1 MKKLDDLIPIDLSIE
16 VLGITD
22 DSRLVKK
29 DFLFVATKGFN
40 VDHYD
45 YIDDAIKNGCCFVV
59 CDRKISYDI
68 PYYIVDNI
76 NEYYMKL
83 CEKFYDVDLSN
94 KHFIGIT
101 GTDGKTTTATI
112 IHELINN
119 CCYIGTNGFIYNNR
133 IIPTNNTTPCVSDL
147 YSYFNVLDNEKI
159 DNVSMEVSS
168 EALLHGRVNNILFD
182 IIGFTN
188 VTGDHLNIHT
198 SFNEYLNCKLKLLNL
213 LKKDGIV
220 IINGD
225 DVNLHS
231 IKCKNMYTFG
241 FDKNNDFVI
250 SSVKQNNYFVNFT
263 LSYNSSYYEIFSP
276 FIGIHNVYNVTMAF
290 IVAYLYGVD
299 PIDIISKIKILKPIS
314 GRCEFL
320 NFGQKYDIVLDYAHT
335 INGISNILK
344 TFSNY
349 KKIITVT
356 GCAGGRDTS
365 KRSEI
370 GKIVMHNSDISIF
383 TMDDPRYESVDKI
396 IDEMV
401 GDSKNYLRIIDRKEA
416 IYKALAMANDFNM
429 VDCVVLILGKGRDS
443 YMAIENKKIPYND
456 YEVIKSFF
464 DN

>member
-1 MKKLDDLIPIDLSIE
+1 MKKINDLIPIDLSIE

-22 DSRLVKK
+22 DSRSVKK

-335 INGISNILK
+335 INGISKILK